1 MPSVV
6 NRRTGEKHELLA
18 QKTTKVYHAE
28 GEWKRLPSPDHSQ
41 GPLSLAPA
49 SVSFTSRLFSY
60 HGGEEIS
67 FTSKLGG
74 WAKESLHLW
83 ASSPQIFK
91 SPLCQGVI
99 RWGGKAHASERGSK
113 RIDRWCAPPLPSPHM
128 ITGDESKGAKRA
140 PGRKRALGSEGNS
153 HWPHQELLTPT
164 PEPHTACKPSG
175 EMFLE
180 PCRN

>member
-1 MPSVV
+1 MRAAVFPQELALFSLSHSLCGSISTRMMPSVV

-74 WAKESLHLW
+74 
-83 ASSPQIFK
+83 
-91 SPLCQGVI
+91 
-99 RWGGKAHASERGSK
+99 
-113 RIDRWCAPPLPSPHM
+113 
-128 ITGDESKGAKRA
+128 
-140 PGRKRALGSEGNS
+140 
-153 HWPHQELLTPT
+153 
-164 PEPHTACKPSG
+164 
-175 EMFLE
+175 
-180 PCRN
+180 